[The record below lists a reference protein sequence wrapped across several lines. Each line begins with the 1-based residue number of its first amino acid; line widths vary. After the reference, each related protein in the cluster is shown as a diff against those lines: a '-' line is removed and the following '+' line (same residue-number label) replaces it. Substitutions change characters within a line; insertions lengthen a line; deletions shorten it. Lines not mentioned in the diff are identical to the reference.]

1 MAPSGDKPAIE
12 DDWQQV
18 DDAGSVHSL
27 PLTDDAASDS
37 DLVDLGEQSASVE
50 TLKKKVSG
58 LPGPTSQP
66 PGSNII
72 GALDVD
78 GRPYPAFTSSQ
89 SAPRRMTLRPAEA
102 HDGADPSN
110 KPAEEDG
117 EEEEEEDDDDEE
129 PDHVLNFAPKLA
141 NLRCRLN
148 DVTRDTEA
156 NMTNR
161 IDFQTPLI
169 RNIYQSLCAI
179 REQMNVLGPVVHD
192 CACFYR
198 MHHGDMDSD
207 DLPLHGDLPSWTG
220 QLHDFLLTF
229 QSQADAVVSG
239 RSQIFEMLS
248 ALEQPDE
255 QLTMLRQTM
264 DDFLPL
270 IEADFDAFKTKYMG
284 FDKPE
289 PRTNRVVSRDD
300 SQTVAALRT
309 AFYRL
314 HDEVRQTLDLIV
326 EIHTSKGNSAIATSA
341 PLVISSLSNVRDAI
355 MNIVTNNPSEWME
368 SDLNTSR
375 RILSYPAFISLSP
388 EMLSDVTDQLKQVR
402 QQLDVT
408 NDPDMGQSFSRDVLH
423 AHQVVLLTEGGQL
436 EELQSTANF
445 LESLL
450 VPGGGSC

>member
-18 DDAGSVHSL
+18 DDAGSVHSF
-27 PLTDDAASDS
+27 TDDAASDS
-37 DLVDLGEQSASVE
+37 DLVDLGEQSAFAE
-50 TLKKKVSG
+50 ALKKKVPG
-58 LPGPTSQP
+58 LPGPISKQP
-66 PGSNII
+66 RSNII
-72 GALDVD
+72 EAPDVD
-78 GRPYPAFTSSQ
+78 GRPRPACTPSQ
-89 SAPRRMTLRPAEA
+89 SKPRLETLRPAEE
-102 HDGADPSN
+102 HDGTGHSN
-110 KPAEEDG
+110 EPDEEDG
-117 EEEEEEDDDDEE
+117 EEEKEREEDDDNVDPE
-129 PDHVLNFAPKLA
+129 HVLNFAPKLA

-161 IDFQTPLI
+161 IAFQTPLI
-169 RNIYQSLCAI
+169 RHIYQSLCAI
-179 REQMNVLGPVVHD
+179 QEQMSVLGHLVHD

-220 QLHDFLLTF
+220 QLHDVLLTF
-229 QSQADAVVSG
+229 QGQADAMISG
-239 RSQIFEMLS
+239 RVQIVETLS

-264 DDFLPL
+264 NDFLPL
-270 IEADFDAFKTKYMG
+270 IEADFDAFKAKYMS
-284 FDKPE
+284 FNKPE
-289 PRTNRVVSRDD
+289 PTTNRVVSHDD

-314 HDEVRQTLDLIV
+314 HDEVRQSLDLIT
-326 EIHTSKGNSAIATSA
+326 EIHTSRASSAIATLA
-341 PLVISSLSNVRDAI
+341 PLVISSLSDVRDAI

-375 RILSYPAFISLSP
+375 KILSYPAFISLSP
-388 EMLSDVTDQLKQVR
+388 EMLSDVADQFKQVR

-408 NDPDMGQSFSRDVLH
+408 NDPDMGQSFSRDVVH

-450 VPGGGSC
+450 VPGSGSF